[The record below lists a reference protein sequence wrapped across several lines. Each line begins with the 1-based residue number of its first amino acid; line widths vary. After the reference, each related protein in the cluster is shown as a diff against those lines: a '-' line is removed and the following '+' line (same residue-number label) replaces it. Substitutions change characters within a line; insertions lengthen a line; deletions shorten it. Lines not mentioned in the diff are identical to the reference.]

1 MNTLLK
7 MEFIS
12 GCLMLVL
19 AIGSAEAADAA
30 HGQELHLMLCSGC
43 HGVDYNSVGPTHGGV
58 FGRKAGSVPDYEYSP
73 GLTQARLVWDES
85 NLDKWL
91 TNPESVIPGQKM
103 NFSVPDAAD
112 RADIIAYLK
121 TLLAP

>member
-1 MNTLLK
+1 MKRICGGLILTFAVGN
-7 MEFIS
+7 
-12 GCLMLVL
+12 
-19 AIGSAEAADAA
+19 AAAADAG
-30 HGQELHLMLCSGC
+30 HGQELHLMQCSGC

-58 FGRKAGSVPDYEYSP
+58 FGRKAGSAPDYEYSP
-73 GLTQARLVWDES
+73 ALKQARLVWDES

-121 TLLAP
+121 TLPP

>member
-1 MNTLLK
+1 MSTRAQVAAICLASLLVTT
-7 MEFIS
+7 
-12 GCLMLVL
+12 CV
-19 AIGSAEAADAA
+19 AADATR
-30 HGQELHLMLCSGC
+30 GQELHLTLCSGC

-58 FGRKAGSVPDYEYSP
+58 FGRKAGTASGYEYSP
-73 GLTQARLVWDES
+73 ALQKARLVWDEA

-103 NFSVPDAAD
+103 NFSVPDPAD

-121 TLLAP
+121 TLPP

>member
-1 MNTLLK
+1 MSLK
-7 MEFIS
+7 MKRLCGGLILTFAV
-12 GCLMLVL
+12 GT
-19 AIGSAEAADAA
+19 AAAADAG

-58 FGRKAGSVPDYEYSP
+58 FGRKAGSVSDYQYSP
-73 GLTQARLVWDES
+73 ALKQAKLVWDEL

-121 TLLAP
+121 TLPP